1 MKTPR
6 AKWYTFQIGKREFQ
20 VKAEPEGQ
28 CRYMVRMSEMDANG
42 LPVPHRADLRIGY
55 LTGRASSW
63 LAEYFGAH
71 PSTPASTAR
80 AACLALAAWAEQRP
94 GFQEVPL

>member
-1 MKTPR
+1 MSAPR
-6 AKWYTFQIGKREFQ
+6 AKSYDFQIGNRKFR
-20 VKAEPEGQ
+20 VHAEPEGE
-28 CRYMVRMSEMDANG
+28 CRYMVRMSEVDAKN
-42 LPVPHRADLRIGY
+42 LPIPRRANLRIGY

-80 AACLALAAWAEQRP
+80 AACLALATWAEQRP